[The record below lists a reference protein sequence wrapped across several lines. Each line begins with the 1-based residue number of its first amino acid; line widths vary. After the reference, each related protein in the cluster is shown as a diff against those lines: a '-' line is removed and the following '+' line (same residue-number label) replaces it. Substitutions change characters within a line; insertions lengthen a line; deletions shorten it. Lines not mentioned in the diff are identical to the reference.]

1 MCEACRVFTERAV
14 DFSGQVEVLPSAHP
28 EFIFFKKLTFQE
40 DASKRH
46 EVILGEIKAKT

>member
-1 MCEACRVFTERAV
+1 MGKLRFN
-14 DFSGQVEVLPSAHP
+14 LPSAHP